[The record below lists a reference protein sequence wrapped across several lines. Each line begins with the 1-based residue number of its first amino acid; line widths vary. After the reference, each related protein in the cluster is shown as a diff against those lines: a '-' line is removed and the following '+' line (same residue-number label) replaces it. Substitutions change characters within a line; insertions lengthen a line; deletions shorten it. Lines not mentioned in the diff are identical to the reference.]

1 MATYPGTE
9 AAVLLAIAKV
19 ILDEGLYN
27 EVFLRDWINWDVW
40 LEADH
45 PETERTFENFIL
57 KIREEYAEYTPEFA
71 EQESGTDA
79 QVIVDVARQ
88 VGRAGSRLSTINW
101 RSASSGNLGGWQIT
115 RCLQFLNVLTGSI
128 GTKGGSLPSSW
139 NKYSPKMPNPC
150 LLYTSPSPR
159 DRG

>member
-1 MATYPGTE
+1 MS
-9 AAVLLAIAKV
+9 K
-19 ILDEGLYN
+19 
-27 EVFLRDWINWDVW
+27 
-40 LEADH
+40 
-45 PETERTFENFIL
+45 FENFIL

-101 RSASSGNLGGWQIT
+101 RSASSGNLGGWQIS

-139 NKYSPKMPNPC
+139 NKY
-150 LLYTSPSPR
+150 
-159 DRG
+159 